1 MREELATQIKQLST
15 EWKKERASKE
25 KDIQLQEG
33 SDANRI
39 NSVDSDS
46 DIEMPASLPKRSGRA
61 ARIRG

>member
-1 MREELATQIKQLST
+1 MRQEFATQIGQLST

-25 KDIQLQEG
+25 KDTQLQGG
-33 SDANRI
+33 SDANMI

-46 DIEMPASLPKRSGRA
+46 DIEMPSPPKKSGRA